1 MTSAQ
6 ADTFKKELFNQISSE
21 LEIKANDFKTAV
33 SNLRDGIAND
43 SKSSMGDKYETSREM
58 MQQEINHLEQQIS
71 INQQQLFY
79 LKSFNLLAKN
89 EQIVLGSLV
98 QTNIGW
104 FFIAVSFG
112 EIKVLEQAIIVIS
125 PISPLGKILIGK
137 KVNDEFEMN
146 ERILKILSVY

>member
-1 MTSAQ
+1 MTPAQ
-6 ADTFKKELFNQISSE
+6 ADTFKKELFDQISSE
-21 LEIKANDFKTAV
+21 LELKANDFKTAV

>member
-89 EQIVLGSLV
+89 EQIVLGSLI

>member
-71 INQQQLFY
+71 MNQQQLFY

-112 EIKVLEQAIIVIS
+112 ETKVLEQAIIVIS

>member
-6 ADTFKKELFNQISSE
+6 ADTFKKELFDQISSE